1 MPGCFVESSVKDLFF
16 CVALTAGELVV
27 GHILV
32 ISIGVICKWNAT
44 GKLCECSVD
53 GKFSKKR
60 KCSHMICYLPQSIV
74 FFFDLGVLLLLS
86 CILHLFCNNV
96 SEC

>member
-16 CVALTAGELVV
+16 CVALTVGELVV

-44 GKLCECSVD
+44 GKLCECNVD
-53 GKFSKKR
+53 W
-60 KCSHMICYLPQSIV
+60 
-74 FFFDLGVLLLLS
+74 
-86 CILHLFCNNV
+86 
-96 SEC
+96 

>member
-1 MPGCFVESSVKDLFF
+1 MPGCFVESSVKDLFL

-44 GKLCECSVD
+44 GKLCECND
-53 GKFSKKR
+53 DEKFSKKR
-60 KCSHMICYLPQSIV
+60 KFSYMICYLPQSFV
-74 FFFDLGVLLLLS
+74 
-86 CILHLFCNNV
+86 CV
-96 SEC
+96 SFLI